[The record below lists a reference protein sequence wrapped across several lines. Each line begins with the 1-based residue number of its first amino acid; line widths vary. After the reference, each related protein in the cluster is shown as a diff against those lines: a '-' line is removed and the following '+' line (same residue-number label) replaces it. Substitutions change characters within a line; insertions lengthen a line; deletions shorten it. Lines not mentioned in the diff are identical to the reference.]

1 VPTKTKRY
9 AAAKFTP
16 TALRNLWDLV
26 SRLEYEAL
34 SNYAREMAA
43 SPEYGAA
50 YQASGSP
57 SPQDAAPVFQDAQV
71 SYGDEDWTFD
81 NFDEFLG
88 EYRKDTAAAARFLVS
103 TGFSRVSASLE
114 FLGASSTVSITS
126 RTRAEVERIFD
137 IFEEDLPKARLTD
150 PESAIQRSVRIF
162 IGHGRDPSWRDLKD
176 HLQDQHGF
184 AVTAYEIGARAGY
197 SVQEVLEE
205 MVKRASFALLV
216 HTGEDETHSD
226 DALQARQNV
235 VHETGLFQGRLG
247 FRRAIILREDGCRG
261 FSNVVGTGELRF
273 SKGHIREIFGDVL
286 ATIYREFGA
295 PQRDT

>member
-26 SRLEYEAL
+26 SRLNYEAAADYL
-34 SNYAREMAA
+34 REMAA
-43 SPEYGAA
+43 YQEDPAA
-50 YQASGSP
+50 YQASGGP
-57 SPQDAAPVFQDAQV
+57 SPQDTAPAFDDAQV

-88 EYRKDTAAAARFLVS
+88 EYRKDSAATARFLIAA
-103 TGFSRVSASLE
+103 GFGRISASLE
-114 FLGASSTVSITS
+114 YLGASSTVSITG

-162 IGHGRDPSWRDLKD
+162 IGHGRNPSWRDLKD

-205 MVKRASFALLV
+205 MVKVASFALLV
-216 HTGEDETHSD
+216 HTGEDETRSD
-226 DALQARQNV
+226 DVLQARQNV

-247 FRRAIILREDGCRG
+247 FRRAIILREDGCQG
-261 FSNVVGTGELRF
+261 FSNVVGTAELRF
-273 SKGHIREIFGDVL
+273 AKGHIREIFGDIL

-295 PQRDT
+295 PQRET